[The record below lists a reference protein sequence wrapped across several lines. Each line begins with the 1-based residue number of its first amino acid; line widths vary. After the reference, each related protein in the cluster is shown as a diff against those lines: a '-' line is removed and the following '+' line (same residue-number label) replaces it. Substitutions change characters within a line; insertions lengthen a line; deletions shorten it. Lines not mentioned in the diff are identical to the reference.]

1 MSIAHRHSRI
11 KGKPST
17 AAEGEYSIPWT
28 SIAVVLALILVFVAL
43 LGIRLRYLHHSV
55 SQSLVE
61 PRPHHRY
68 LTESY
73 RGVLSYAIGNDLLDA
88 ANEATQ
94 LRDQQ
99 EAKITATEKI
109 ASTFANDAVEAVAH
123 NPRFLRRIQSA
134 IEHGQ
139 LAGMD
144 SVSTR
149 IENKLS
155 GIPKPRAL
163 PADVIFRK
171 IASSTGAISTL
182 QFQLC
187 SADEKHMNGISIED
201 VLVTDLDGK
210 EWPHITIEQI
220 LAPLTDHSIAIL
232 VDKSSSMAGER
243 MLKLQAGLEL
253 LIANCDATTRI
264 QIVAFDSKVTPLT
277 AYTNDHRI
285 LVDVLR
291 SLVANGA
298 TEITKGLDFAIVQ
311 LASKAGN
318 RSILLC
324 TDGQDPNLA
333 SNLQRI
339 VTQCNR
345 SQISINVL
353 GLEDASLDKAI
364 LAELA
369 KQTEGHF
376 CLADRPL
383 SINEQINRLIGSYS
397 KPSYR
402 LSVFN
407 PRRTLD
413 RFRVHLLSDPRKS
426 IDVEP

>member
-11 KGKPST
+11 KGKPYT
-17 AAEGEYSIPWT
+17 ATEREYSIPWT
-28 SIAVVLALILVFVAL
+28 SIAVVLALSLVVVFL
-43 LGIRLRYLHHSV
+43 LGIRLRYLHHAV

-61 PRPHHRY
+61 HHPRHRY
-68 LTESY
+68 LPETY
-73 RGVLSYAIGNDLLDA
+73 RGALSHVIGNDLLDA
-88 ANEATQ
+88 ANTASQ
-94 LRDQQ
+94 LRDKQD
-99 EAKITATEKI
+99 AKITATEKI
-109 ASTFANDAVEAVAH
+109 ASSFANDAVEAVAH
-123 NPRFLRRIQSA
+123 NPRFLRHIQSSVEA
-134 IEHGQ
+134 NQ
-139 LAGMD
+139 LAGFD

-149 IENKLS
+149 IANNLS
-155 GIPKPRAL
+155 AIPKQKNL
-163 PADVIFRK
+163 PTEVVFRK
-171 IASSTGAISTL
+171 IASSTGAVSTL
-182 QFQLC
+182 QFELS
-187 SADEKHMNGISIED
+187 SADGKHIDSMTIED
-201 VLVTDLDGK
+201 VMVTDLDGK
-210 EWPHITIEQI
+210 EWPHVAIEQI
-220 LAPLTDHSIAIL
+220 LAPLTDHSLAIL

-243 MLKLQAGLEL
+243 MVKLQAGLAL

-277 AYTNDHRI
+277 SYTNDHRI
-285 LVDVLR
+285 LVDVIR
-291 SLVANGA
+291 SLVADGA
-298 TEITKGLDFAIVQ
+298 TEITKGLDFAIAP
-311 LASKAGN
+311 LASKAGY

-339 VTQCNR
+339 VTQCTI
-345 SQISINVL
+345 SKISINVL

-369 KQTEGHF
+369 KQTGGEF

-383 SINEQINRLIGSYS
+383 SINDQINRLIGSYS

-413 RFRVHLLSDPRKS
+413 RFRVQLINVPGKS